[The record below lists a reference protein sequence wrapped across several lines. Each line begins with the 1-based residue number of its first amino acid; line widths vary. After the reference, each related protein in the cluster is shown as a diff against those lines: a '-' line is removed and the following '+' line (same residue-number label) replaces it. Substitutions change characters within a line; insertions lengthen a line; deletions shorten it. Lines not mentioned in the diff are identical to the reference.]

1 MSEIRSGIFSMA
13 IHGGGLAIRL
23 GFMLLLLRYASPA
36 IMGLYGL
43 AVAMESVAI
52 YLAGLEFH
60 TFTSRR
66 FARSASQR
74 RLKVL
79 MRVHRRLLAFTAPL
93 ATVLGLFAAHILNF
107 TTDTLSLLY
116 LGILLFSGTI
126 MQELSRYLILNRQP
140 VHSIFIGFLR
150 TAAWQPIAFFF
161 LHSNEHVLRD
171 ILFLWAI
178 FSLSGVIWGI
188 WVLRKLIVCKC
199 RPRKNYLFRGLYNA
213 RAYYVISAA
222 TVLQGNLERFILQML
237 LGPSAVGVFSFF
249 QTLGNTLG
257 SVAQTVVTNIALP
270 ELLMR
275 FGQKLKGRQEYMRH
289 VMKRLLICCTALS
302 AAICLT
308 AWPLILVLS
317 RQEYTDKLWMLPF
330 LLLGQGFIVWTQ
342 PIHLALY
349 AGHKD
354 RILLIM
360 MGGALLASILANLI
374 FIELF
379 GIAGAV
385 VSPLVVAI
393 LISAVRKYWFNR
405 LSKNGEL

>member
-1 MSEIRSGIFSMA
+1 
-13 IHGGGLAIRL
+13 
-23 GFMLLLLRYASPA
+23 
-36 IMGLYGL
+36 MGLYGL

-52 YLAGLEFH
+52 YMAGLEFH

-66 FARSASQR
+66 FARSASQQ

-79 MRVHRRLLAFTAPL
+79 MRVHRRLLTFTAPL
-93 ATVLGLFAAHILNF
+93 ATLLGLLAAHILNF

-126 MQELSRYLILNRQP
+126 MQEISRYLILNRQP

-161 LHSNEHVLRD
+161 LHSNENVLRD

-178 FSLSGVIWGI
+178 FSLLGVIWGVWI
-188 WVLRKLIVCKC
+188 LRELIVCKC

-213 RAYYVISAA
+213 RAYYFISAA

-237 LGPSAVGVFSFF
+237 LGPSSVGVFSFF
-249 QTLGNTLG
+249 QTLANTLG

-275 FGQKLKGRQEYMRH
+275 FGQKLKGRREYMQH
-289 VMKRLLICCTALS
+289 VMKRLLICCVGLS
-302 AAICLT
+302 AAICVT
-308 AWPLILVLS
+308 AWPLILLLS

-330 LLLGQGFIVWTQ
+330 LLLGQGFVVWTQ

-354 RILLIM
+354 WILLIM
-360 MGGALLASILANLI
+360 MGGALLASILANLL

-385 VSPLVVAI
+385 VSPLVIAI
-393 LISAVRKYWFNR
+393 LISAVRKYWFDR
-405 LSKNGEL
+405 LSENGEL